1 MVNLDEIAVELV
13 LTNCIQIGSILLT
26 LYLNHSRDILPDFMT
41 FERLHKQLLQ
51 IVNII
56 VFALFL
62 TGCTTIAPVQE
73 MSNARQSIQAAKD
86 ANAEN
91 LAANVLSEAQ
101 KRLRSAMRELDAG
114 EYERA
119 RILALE
125 AKHLALKAK
134 QLAAS
139 SKVN

>member
-1 MVNLDEIAVELV
+1 M
-13 LTNCIQIGSILLT
+13 S
-26 LYLNHSRDILPDFMT
+26 FK
-41 FERLHKQLLQ
+41 RLQKQLFYS
-51 IVNII
+51 VNI
-56 VFALFL
+56 VLFALIL
-62 TGCTTIAPVQE
+62 GACTTIPPVQE
-73 MSNARQSIQAAKD
+73 MSNARQSIKAAKD

-91 LAANVLSEAQ
+91 LATNILSEAQ
-101 KRLRSAMRELDAG
+101 QRLKSAMRELDAG

-139 SKVN
+139 NKQN